1 MHPMIQRDK
10 HKKNLLLQYVVADFF
25 LGGCAFAFLVI
36 WVDGTL
42 CSSGISGTRCFSGG
56 IVFVD
61 IIEVLD
67 ASLFRFF
74 SLTTERVSF
83 TL

>member
-1 MHPMIQRDK
+1 MTQRDK
-10 HKKNLLLQYVVADFF
+10 HKKSAITMCSSRFF
-25 LGGCAFAFLVI
+25 LGGCAFAFSVI
-36 WVDGTL
+36 WMDGTL
-42 CSSGISGTRCFSGG
+42 RSSGISGTRCFSRG

-74 SLTTERVSF
+74 SLTIE
-83 TL
+83 